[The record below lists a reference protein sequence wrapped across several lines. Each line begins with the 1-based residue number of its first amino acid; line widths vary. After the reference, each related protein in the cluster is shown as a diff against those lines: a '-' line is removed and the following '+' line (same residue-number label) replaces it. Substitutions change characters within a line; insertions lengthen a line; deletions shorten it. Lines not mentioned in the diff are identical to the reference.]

1 MNADYIYAIF
11 YTCEQE
17 DLPDLT
23 IALAHLQASCPIPD
37 GMTEQQINQ
46 FLGRHYDALAEAYR
60 TGDTDSF
67 RAAVSACDRDD
78 STNEA
83 EA

>member
-11 YTCEQE
+11 DTCKQE
-17 DLPDLT
+17 ALPDLT

-37 GMTEQQINQ
+37 SMTEQQINQ
-46 FLGRHYDALAEAYR
+46 FLGRHCDVLVEAYR
-60 TGDTDSF
+60 TGDVDTF
-67 RAAVSACDRDD
+67 RATVASCDRDD
-78 STNEA
+78 STNEV

>member
-11 YTCEQE
+11 YTCERE
-17 DLPDLT
+17 NLPDLT

-46 FLGRHYDALAEAYR
+46 FLGRHYDALVEAYR
-60 TGDTDSF
+60 TGDTDGF
-67 RAAVSACDRDD
+67 RAAVAACACMD
-78 STNEA
+78 EA
-83 EA
+83 DETEG